1 MPNIFTVNAHN
12 NSSINWAQKSL
23 QKQTIKPNLKFYCD
37 TGYRNH
43 GTLEGDH
50 FLHRPLLFNA
60 HARGPAPGA
69 DMKVYGR
76 STLQVASY
84 PGHFLQGRKKW
95 PGTICLRMHPK
106 IWVIQV
112 RLYTCKGLY
121 TMAGLCVLMS
131 FPKSW
136 SHS

>member
-69 DMKVYGR
+69 EF
-76 STLQVASY
+76 SHTLKRERVGEY
-84 PGHFLQGRKKW
+84 HW
-95 PGTICLRMHPK
+95 
-106 IWVIQV
+106 IQ
-112 RLYTCKGLY
+112 
-121 TMAGLCVLMS
+121 
-131 FPKSW
+131 KSR
-136 SHS
+136 HT